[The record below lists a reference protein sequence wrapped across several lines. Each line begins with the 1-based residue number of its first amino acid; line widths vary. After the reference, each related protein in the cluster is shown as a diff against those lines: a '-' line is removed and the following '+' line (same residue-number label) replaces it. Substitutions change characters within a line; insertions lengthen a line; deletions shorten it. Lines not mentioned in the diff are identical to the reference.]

1 MSPDRGFQYNG
12 ETSPLISQARP
23 VPVPAGRSFTL
34 RGILVGLLVGLI
46 ICFSNMYFGLQTG
59 WVSTMTLPA
68 SLLGFGLF
76 RMVSKHIRLPFTPVE
91 NVLVQ
96 TVAGSMAIMP
106 LGCGFVGVLPAMN
119 FLLSPEE
126 QGPIHLSKFMLVIWA
141 LGLCYFGVVFAV
153 PLRRQVI
160 IRERLRFPSGFSTA
174 VLIGV
179 LHGQTPDSGT
189 GIDTSPA
196 SGTFASLV
204 PKKLQSPAPLPGEA
218 ETEPEDGDVAEDT
231 KLHEWA
237 ANIKLLIICFGVSGF
252 FTLTM
257 YFFPVLRSLP
267 IFGRAAAQTWLWTF
281 NPSLAYVGQGIIMGV
296 ETTLH
301 MTLGA
306 VVGWGILSP
315 LAHRRGWAPGPID
328 DWDSGSKGWI
338 VWVSLSIMLADAVIN
353 LAHIPGRVIVGLPR
367 TQSALKYL
375 RSLLSGAGRR
385 SGYSAVSDQGDE
397 EPEPRPRTRA
407 IADPERESLIAA
419 PGDLS
424 AEDPDN
430 DDEEKPEDAPEDQLV
445 SNRVIWIGLVASI
458 LLCISTIHIVFGDLM
473 PLYATVLAVAVA
485 LVLSVMGVRAL
496 GETDLNP
503 VSGISKLAQLFFAFV
518 IPASHK
524 SAVLINLVSGAV
536 AEAGALQAGELMQ
549 DLKTGHLLGA
559 APKAQFWGQVIGA
572 TVGAVVSAFI
582 YQLYTSVY
590 TIPGD
595 LFQVPTAFVWI
606 FTARLVTGK
615 GLPPMAK
622 QWAIGSGLVFS
633 LTTIAR
639 IFTADMAWRPI
650 IPGGIAVAVGMYN
663 VPSFTLARAVGG
675 VFSWYWTSV
684 LKRSNTP
691 LIIMAS
697 GFILGEGFLSIV
709 NLLLES
715 LGVPHH

>member
-1 MSPDRGFQYNG
+1 MQSA
-12 ETSPLISQARP
+12 ARL
-23 VPVPAGRSFTL
+23 PAGRSFTL

-68 SLLGFGLF
+68 SLMGFGLF
-76 RMVSKHIRLPFTPVE
+76 RMVSKHIRLPFSPIE

-119 FLLSPEE
+119 FLLTPDEM
-126 QGPIHLSKFMLVIWA
+126 GPIRLSTFKLIVWA

-189 GIDTSPA
+189 ASNSSPTSG
-196 SGTFASLV
+196 SFASLV
-204 PKKLQSPAPLPGEA
+204 PKRTYVPPSRSDDSRA
-218 ETEPEDGDVAEDT
+218 EERGDDANEDANSQQ
-231 KLHEWA
+231 WA
-237 ANIKLLIICFGVSGF
+237 ANIRLLVTCFGVSGL
-252 FTLTM
+252 FTLSM
-257 YFFPVLRSLP
+257 FFFPVLRNLP
-267 IFGRAAAQTWLWTF
+267 IFGHSAAETWLWTF

-306 VVGWGILSP
+306 VVGWGLLSP
-315 LAHRRGWAPGPID
+315 LAHRQGWAPGPID
-328 DWDSGSKGWI
+328 DWDSGSKGWL
-338 VWVSLSIMLADAVIN
+338 VWVSLSIMLADAIIN
-353 LAHIPGRVIVGLPR
+353 LAHIAFRPIMGLPF
-367 TQSALKYL
+367 AKAAFEHVH
-375 RSLLSGAGRR
+375 SLIPRVGR
-385 SGYSAVSDQGDE
+385 YSSYSLVPSHDN
-397 EPEPRPRTRA
+397 EPEAQPSSGPTR
-407 IADPERESLIAA
+407 DPERDVLLPPS
-419 PGDLS
+419 DRLS
-424 AEDPDN
+424 VDGQDGVA
-430 DDEEKPEDAPEDQLV
+430 EKPEDAPEDQLV
-445 SNRVIWIGLVASI
+445 GSRVISIGLTASV
-458 LLCISTIHIVFGDLM
+458 LLCIATIRVVFGDLI

-503 VSGISKLAQLFFAFV
+503 VSGISKLAQLFFAII

-524 SAVLINLVSGAV
+524 SGVLINLVSGAV

-582 YQLYTSVY
+582 YQLYTKVY
-590 TIPGD
+590 DIPGG

-622 QWAIGSGLVFS
+622 QWAMGSGVLFS
-633 LTTIAR
+633 VTTIAR
-639 IFTADMAWRPI
+639 IVAVDMAWRPA

-675 VFSWYWTSV
+675 VFGWYWINV
-684 LKRSNTP
+684 LNRPSTP
-691 LIIMAS
+691 LIVMAS

-709 NLLLES
+709 NLFLES
-715 LGVPHH
+715 LGFPHF